1 MLIWLLFKVSKPYD
15 EFFSQENLKL
25 MEVEA
30 MHDKPEAPPEDMD
43 VEVPVD
49 GPVVEADPV
58 QPEENDWGDA
68 GEEGGYDED

>member
-1 MLIWLLFKVSKPYD
+1 
-15 EFFSQENLKL
+15 

-68 GEEGGYDED
+68 GEDGGYDED